1 MTTSST
7 PSKQEQILQ
16 VHASLINMVVE
27 TTHNAQLKPQLSQVL
42 KSSAENG
49 WQNLVLRIY
58 KILEGDRS
66 EMLLKDLDE
75 EDAVII
81 EAILNGIQD
90 PATLPVPDP
99 KKENANPTMAA
110 PGIAHMIHQAS
121 AGNTQALTLVS
132 HMAEQMSHAGG
143 DMTKLAAIIK
153 KLIDGERDPDILSK
167 GMGAQGKS
175 LVNSILEEL
184 AKIQLH

>member
-1 MTTSST
+1 MTST
-7 PSKQEQILQ
+7 PSKQQQILQ

-27 TTHNAQLKPQLSQVL
+27 TSHNAQLKPQLSQVL
-42 KSSAENG
+42 KTSAENG

-66 EMLLKDLDE
+66 ETLLQNLDE

-81 EAILNGIQD
+81 GAILKGIQN
-90 PATLPVPDP
+90 PSTLPDP
-99 KKENANPTMAA
+99 KAEKASPTMAA
-110 PGIAHMIHQAS
+110 PGIAHMINQAS
-121 AGNTQALTLVS
+121 TGNTQALTLIS

-143 DMTKLAAIIK
+143 DMTKLAGIIK
-153 KLIDGERDPDILSK
+153 KLIDGERDPEILSR
-167 GMGAQGKS
+167 GMGAQGEG

-184 AKIQLH
+184 GKIQLH

>member
-1 MTTSST
+1 MMVNIT

-42 KSSAENG
+42 KTSAENG

-66 EMLLKDLDE
+66 EKLMLNLDE

-81 EAILNGIQD
+81 EAILNGIQN
-90 PATLPVPDP
+90 PTTLPDP
-99 KKENANPTMAA
+99 KKTASNPTMAA
-110 PGIAHMIHQAS
+110 PGIAHMINEAS
-121 AGNTQALTLVS
+121 VGNTQALTLVS

-143 DMTKLAAIIK
+143 DMTLLASIIK
-153 KLIDGERDPDILSK
+153 KMIDGERDPEILSK
-167 GMGAQGKS
+167 GMGAQGES
-175 LVNSILEEL
+175 LVNLILEEL
-184 AKIQLH
+184 GKLQLQ

>member
-1 MTTSST
+1 MTT
-7 PSKQEQILQ
+7 PNKQEQILQ

-27 TTHNAQLKPQLSQVL
+27 ATHNVQLRPQLGQVL

-58 KILEGDRS
+58 KILEGNRS
-66 EMLLKDLDE
+66 EKLMQNLDE

-81 EAILNGIQD
+81 EAILNGIQN
-90 PATLPVPDP
+90 PTTLPDP
-99 KKENANPTMAA
+99 KKAQSNPTMAA
-110 PGIAHMIHQAS
+110 PGIAHMVNQAS
-121 AGNTQALTLVS
+121 IGNAQALTLIS

-143 DMTKLAAIIK
+143 DMTFLSAIIK
-153 KLIDGERDPDILSK
+153 KMIDGERDPEVLSK
-167 GMGAQGKS
+167 GMGAQGGN

-184 AKIQLH
+184 GKLQMH

>member
-1 MTTSST
+1 MST
-7 PSKQEQILQ
+7 PDKQTQILQ

-27 TTHNAQLKPQLSQVL
+27 TTHNIQLRPQLSQVL
-42 KSSAENG
+42 TSSAENG

-66 EMLLKDLDE
+66 EKLMQDLDE

-81 EAILNGIQD
+81 EAILKGIQN
-90 PATLPVPDP
+90 PTTLPDP
-99 KKENANPTMAA
+99 KQANANPTMAA
-110 PGIAHMIHQAS
+110 PGIAHMINQAS

-143 DMTKLAAIIK
+143 DMTLLASIIK
-153 KLIDGERDPDILSK
+153 KLIDGERDPEVLSK
-167 GMGAQGKS
+167 GMGAQGES

-184 AKIQLH
+184 GKLQLH

>member
-1 MTTSST
+1 MTST
-7 PSKQEQILQ
+7 PSKLQQILQ

-27 TTHNAQLKPQLSQVL
+27 TSHNAQLKPQLSQVL
-42 KSSAENG
+42 KTSAENG

-66 EMLLKDLDE
+66 ETLLQNLDE

-81 EAILNGIQD
+81 GAILKGIQN
-90 PATLPVPDP
+90 PSTLPDP
-99 KKENANPTMAA
+99 KAEKASPTMAA
-110 PGIAHMIHQAS
+110 PGIAHMINQAS
-121 AGNTQALTLVS
+121 TGNTQALTLIS

-143 DMTKLAAIIK
+143 DMTKLAGIIK
-153 KLIDGERDPDILSK
+153 KLIDGERDPEILSR
-167 GMGAQGKS
+167 GMGAQGEG

-184 AKIQLH
+184 GKIQLH

>member
-1 MTTSST
+1 MSTT

-27 TTHNAQLKPQLSQVL
+27 TTHNDQLKPQLSQVL
-42 KSSAENG
+42 KTSAENG

-58 KILEGDRS
+58 KILEGGRS
-66 EMLLKDLDE
+66 DTLLLDLDE

-81 EAILNGIQD
+81 EAILNGIQN
-90 PATLPVPDP
+90 PATLPAPEKP
-99 KKENANPTMAA
+99 NASPTMAA
-110 PGIAHMIHQAS
+110 PGIAHMVDQAS
-121 AGNTQALTLVS
+121 SGNTQALTLVS

-143 DMTKLAAIIK
+143 DMTKLAGIIK

-167 GMGAQGKS
+167 GMGAQGES
-175 LVNSILEEL
+175 LVNSILGEL

>member
-1 MTTSST
+1 MTTST
-7 PSKQEQILQ
+7 NPSKQEQILQ

-27 TTHNAQLKPQLSQVL
+27 TIHNAQLRPQLSQVL

-66 EMLLKDLDE
+66 EMLLKNLDE

-81 EAILNGIQD
+81 EAILNGIQN
-90 PATLPVPDP
+90 PTTLPDP
-99 KKENANPTMAA
+99 EKANANPTMAA
-110 PGIAHMIHQAS
+110 PGIAHMINQAS

-143 DMTKLAAIIK
+143 DMTQLAAIIK
-153 KLIDGERDPDILSK
+153 KLIDGERDPEILSK
-167 GMGAQGKS
+167 GMGAQGES